1 MKFLFVGDPHAKVNN
16 LDEMQKLIN
25 FLADQPDK
33 NKYDFIL
40 LAGDLF
46 NDHSVVRLEVANF
59 WKQAI
64 QVLTKNY
71 TKVVILV
78 GNHDLT
84 GTKQMETGLS
94 SIHLVT
100 ENNPSVLLVDKPI
113 YYNGIGLLPYT
124 SDSEYFYHSAENLFK
139 QGAIDLLICHQ
150 TIDGAKYDNGFYAP
164 EGLDQNRI
172 PQTNIVSGHIHTFQ
186 EFGKVL
192 FPGTARWETRS
203 DANQNKGIWTIEL
216 NNGKLTKE
224 LIPTKSVVTPIVEL
238 IINEGDELP
247 AIQSGVKTYIELVGK
262 SEWIKKTKE
271 QYRGVASIKTT
282 HKDKKLK
289 LGSMA
294 KSMALEEYLDTYFET
309 TLVSKQNLKEAIKNL

>member
-1 MKFLFVGDPHAKVNN
+1 MKFLFVGDPHAKVSN
-16 LDEMQKLIN
+16 LDEMEKLISFIEATPKSDKYE
-25 FLADQPDK
+25 FL
-33 NKYDFIL
+33 L

-46 NDHSVVRLEVANF
+46 NDHSVVRLEVAMF

-64 QVLTKNY
+64 LRLKA
-71 TKVVILV
+71 KFKKLIILV
-78 GNHDLT
+78 GNHDLA
-84 GTKQMETGLS
+84 GSKQMETQLS

-100 ENNPSVLLVDKPI
+100 QDDSSIIIVDEPKVYKDI
-113 YYNGIGLLPYT
+113 AFMPYT
-124 SDSEYFYHSAENLFK
+124 SNSEHFYSSVELLFNMGAEN
-139 QGAIDLLICHQ
+139 LLICHQ

-203 DANQNKGIWTIEL
+203 DANQNKGIWSLEL
-216 NNGKLTKE
+216 NEGIITKQ
-224 LIPTKSVVTPIVEL
+224 LIPTNTIVTPIIEL
-238 IINEGDELP
+238 IIKEGDELP
-247 AIQSGVKTYIELVGK
+247 TIQEGTKTYIELIGK

-282 HKDKKLK
+282 HKDIKLK

-294 KSMALEEYLDTYFET
+294 KGMSIEEYLDTYFET
-309 TLVSKQNLKEAIKNL
+309 TLVSKQALKEALKTL